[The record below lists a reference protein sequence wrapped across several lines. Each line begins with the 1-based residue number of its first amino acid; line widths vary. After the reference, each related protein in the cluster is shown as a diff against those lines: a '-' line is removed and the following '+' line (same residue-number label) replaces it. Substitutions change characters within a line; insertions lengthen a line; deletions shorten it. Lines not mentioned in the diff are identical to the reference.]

1 MGDWY
6 VRAPGVVSLSRGD
19 TYVFVRPGAPPLE
32 VPGVDVEAL
41 ALLLART
48 ALPAEAAALAELCEP
63 DTLDLLVA
71 EGVLRRGSAA
81 ELGVAGRGG
90 ATPRDLPCRRVVLG
104 LTGAVGSLEAV
115 RMMVTLATEVAS
127 VVDVILTRGACE
139 LVKPRALQYF
149 GMRTWTDAFEPRDGA
164 RVPHIE
170 LASSADLV
178 LVAPASAS
186 TLARLASGACSDLLS
201 LVVAATRAPVVVAPA
216 MNESMWDNPAITR
229 NVARLRADGMWIV
242 EPRAGYEVGQP
253 GYPAMMGGM
262 GVSHEEVA
270 RVVRLVLERQ
280 AAGPA

>member
-6 VRAPGVVSLSRGD
+6 VRAPDVVSLSRGD
-19 TYVFVRPGAPPLE
+19 TYVFLRPGAPPLE
-32 VPGVDVEAL
+32 IPGVDVEVL
-41 ALLLART
+41 GLLLART
-48 ALPAEAAALAELCEP
+48 ALPAEAAALAELCET

-81 ELGVAGRGG
+81 ELGVPGPGERPA
-90 ATPRDLPCRRVVLG
+90 RDLPCRRVVLG
-104 LTGAVGSLEAV
+104 LTGAVASLESV
-115 RMMVTLATEVAS
+115 RMAVALATSVARE
-127 VVDVILTRGACE
+127 VDVILTRGACE
-139 LVKPRALQYF
+139 LVVPRSLEYF
-149 GMRTWTDAFEPRDGA
+149 GVRTWTDAFAPRDGA

-170 LASSADLV
+170 LAGADLV

-216 MNESMWDNPAITR
+216 MNEAMWDSPAIAR
-229 NVARLRADGMWIV
+229 NVARLRADGVWIV

-253 GYPAMMGGM
+253 GFPAMVGGM
-262 GVSHEEVA
+262 GVSGEEVA

-280 AAGPA
+280 AAGSA